1 MIQGHDISCYEFRC
15 HSVHGLYTLLGVREL
30 QKSGRAVNAEALG
43 CLKSL
48 DKVCVGDAF
57 AFTVEKSVEL
67 VCKNCG
73 IFNCAVSAMA
83 ADRVELRDVSVW

>member
-1 MIQGHDISCYEFRC
+1 M
-15 HSVHGLYTLLGVREL
+15 LGVREL
-30 QKSGRAVNAEALG
+30 QKSGRAVNTEALG

-48 DKVCVGDAF
+48 DEVCVGDTF

-73 IFNCAVSAMA
+73 IFDCAVSALTP
-83 ADRVELRDVSVW
+83 DGIELLVLSVCCPLQ